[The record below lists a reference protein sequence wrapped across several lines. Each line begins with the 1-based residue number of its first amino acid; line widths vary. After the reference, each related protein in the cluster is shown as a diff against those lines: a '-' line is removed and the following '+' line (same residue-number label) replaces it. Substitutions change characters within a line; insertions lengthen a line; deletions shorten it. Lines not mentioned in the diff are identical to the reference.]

1 MPSINFLH
9 FVNFLKKFRNEK
21 INFSDIKYLPGWVI
35 LYIDTFIVLV
45 AILLNYLLL
54 YAIHANFYDNIP
66 FNIRIFFYT
75 ATHAFFFII
84 FRTYTGVIRHSTY
97 LDILKL
103 FIAISTANFFIVLV
117 DNIQYYF
124 TSKKI
129 FHLTSIILTYLLS
142 FSFLLMFRIIVKIIF
157 EKLTSP
163 ISINKKLK
171 TLVFC
176 TGPKAIP
183 LIKALTEG
191 ASNKFE
197 IVGFVTNDISIQGK
211 RIFGIKTYSSD
222 RSLLTLCRHL
232 DIESLIIGDDTLLD
246 TINNKL
252 IVESLEKGIQIFK
265 VPLLTESG
273 SLMDIQNKVKSIN
286 IEELLQRNSIYLDK
300 SNVSN
305 AVYNKTIL
313 VTGGAGSIGS
323 EIVFQLANFNPKS
336 IIIVDQAETPLHDLE
351 LELQKKYQFIEM
363 KFVIADVRDEN
374 VMENIFMKYHPN
386 YIYHAAAYKHVPLME
401 KNISQAILAN
411 VMGTKNV
418 ADLAIK
424 YNASKFVF
432 VSTDKAVNPT
442 NIMGASKRIAE
453 IYIQSLYQKNE
464 KTNTTKFITTRFGNV
479 LGSNGSVVELFKK
492 QINEGGPI
500 TLTHKEVT
508 RYFMTIPE
516 ACQLV
521 LEAGAMGS
529 GGEIYLFDMGESVKI
544 YDLAKNMILL
554 SGLRP
559 LIDIE
564 IKFVGLRPG
573 EKLYEELLSNEA
585 IAMPTHHD
593 KIMISKE
600 IHFNHDESVSLIE
613 QLIQEVRNPNN
624 EIAIEL
630 IRKLVPEYQKPEF
643 YNSITPNN

>member
-103 FIAISTANFFIVLV
+103 FIAISTANLFIVLV

-163 ISINKKLK
+163 ISVNKKLK

-336 IIIVDQAETPLHDLE
+336 IIIVDQAETPLHNLE

-600 IHFNHDESVSLIE
+600 IHTNHDESISLIE
-613 QLIQEVRNPNN
+613 QLIQEVRSSND

>member
-103 FIAISTANFFIVLV
+103 FIAISTANLFIVLV

-163 ISINKKLK
+163 ISVNKKLK

>member
-103 FIAISTANFFIVLV
+103 FIAISTANLFIVLV

-323 EIVFQLANFNPKS
+323 EIIFQLANFNPKS
-336 IIIVDQAETPLHDLE
+336 IIIVDQAETPLHNLE

-585 IAMPTHHD
+585 IALPTHHD

>member
-103 FIAISTANFFIVLV
+103 FIAISTANLFIVLF
-117 DNIQYYF
+117 DNIQYFF

-142 FSFLLMFRIIVKIIF
+142 FSFLLMFRISVKIIF

-222 RSLLTLCRHL
+222 RSLATLCRHL

-374 VMENIFMKYHPN
+374 VMENIFKKYHPN

-418 ADLAIK
+418 ANLAIK
-424 YNASKFVF
+424 YKASKFVF

-453 IYIQSLYQKNE
+453 IYIQSLCKINE

-492 QINEGGPI
+492 QIDEGGPI

-521 LEAGAMGS
+521 LEAGAMGL

-600 IHFNHDESVSLIE
+600 IHTNHDESVSLIE

>member
-1 MPSINFLH
+1 MPSINFLY

-21 INFSDIKYLPGWVI
+21 INLSDIKYLPGWVI

-66 FNIRIFFYT
+66 FNIRVFFYT

-103 FIAISTANFFIVLV
+103 FIAISTANLFIVLV

-222 RSLLTLCRHL
+222 RSLATLCRHL

-305 AVYNKTIL
+305 TVYNKTIL

-323 EIVFQLANFNPKS
+323 EIIFQLANFNPKS
-336 IIIVDQAETPLHDLE
+336 IIIVDQAETPLHNLE
-351 LELQKKYQFIEM
+351 LELQK
-363 KFVIADVRDEN
+363 
-374 VMENIFMKYHPN
+374 
-386 YIYHAAAYKHVPLME
+386 
-401 KNISQAILAN
+401 NIS
-411 VMGTKNV
+411 
-418 ADLAIK
+418 
-424 YNASKFVF
+424 
-432 VSTDKAVNPT
+432 
-442 NIMGASKRIAE
+442 
-453 IYIQSLYQKNE
+453 
-464 KTNTTKFITTRFGNV
+464 
-479 LGSNGSVVELFKK
+479 
-492 QINEGGPI
+492 
-500 TLTHKEVT
+500 
-508 RYFMTIPE
+508 
-516 ACQLV
+516 
-521 LEAGAMGS
+521 
-529 GGEIYLFDMGESVKI
+529 
-544 YDLAKNMILL
+544 
-554 SGLRP
+554 
-559 LIDIE
+559 
-564 IKFVGLRPG
+564 
-573 EKLYEELLSNEA
+573 
-585 IAMPTHHD
+585 
-593 KIMISKE
+593 
-600 IHFNHDESVSLIE
+600 SLI
-613 QLIQEVRNPNN
+613 
-624 EIAIEL
+624 
-630 IRKLVPEYQKPEF
+630 
-643 YNSITPNN
+643 

>member
-103 FIAISTANFFIVLV
+103 FIAISTANLFIVLV

-265 VPLLTESG
+265 VPLLNESG

-323 EIVFQLANFNPKS
+323 EIIFQLANFNPKS
-336 IIIVDQAETPLHDLE
+336 IIIVDQAETPLHNLE
-351 LELQKKYQFIEM
+351 LELQKKYQFINM

-374 VMENIFMKYHPN
+374 VMENIFKKYHPN

-418 ADLAIK
+418 ANLAIK
-424 YNASKFVF
+424 YKASKFVF

-453 IYIQSLYQKNE
+453 IYIQSLCKINE

-600 IHFNHDESVSLIE
+600 IHTNHDESVSLIE

>member
-103 FIAISTANFFIVLV
+103 FIAISTANLFIVLV

-142 FSFLLMFRIIVKIIF
+142 FSFLLMFRISVKIIF

-222 RSLLTLCRHL
+222 RSLATLCRHL
-232 DIESLIIGDDTLLD
+232 DIESLIIGDDTLLE

-453 IYIQSLYQKNE
+453 IYIQSLCKINE

-492 QINEGGPI
+492 QIDEGGPI

-585 IAMPTHHD
+585 IALPTHHD

>member
-103 FIAISTANFFIVLV
+103 FIAISTANLFIVLV

>member
-1 MPSINFLH
+1 MPSINFLY

-21 INFSDIKYLPGWVI
+21 INLSDIKYLPGWVI

-66 FNIRIFFYT
+66 FNIRVFFYT

-103 FIAISTANFFIVLV
+103 FIAISTANLFIVLF
-117 DNIQYYF
+117 DNIQYFF

-142 FSFLLMFRIIVKIIF
+142 FSFLLMFRISVKIIF

-222 RSLLTLCRHL
+222 RSLATLCRHL

-336 IIIVDQAETPLHDLE
+336 IIIVDQAETPLHNLE
-351 LELQKKYQFIEM
+351 LELQKKYQFINM

-374 VMENIFMKYHPN
+374 VMENIFKKYHPN

-418 ADLAIK
+418 ANLAIK
-424 YNASKFVF
+424 YKASKFVF

-453 IYIQSLYQKNE
+453 IYIQSLCKINE

-492 QINEGGPI
+492 QIDEGGPI

-521 LEAGAMGS
+521 LEAGAMGL

-600 IHFNHDESVSLIE
+600 IHTNHDESVSLIE

>member
-66 FNIRIFFYT
+66 FNFRIFFYT

-103 FIAISTANFFIVLV
+103 FIAVSTANLFIILV

-124 TSKKI
+124 TLKKI

-157 EKLTSP
+157 EKLTTP
-163 ISINKKLK
+163 ISVNKKLK

-323 EIVFQLANFNPKS
+323 EIIFQLANFNPKS
-336 IIIVDQAETPLHDLE
+336 IIIVDQAETPLHNLE

-411 VMGTKNV
+411 VMGTKNI

-585 IAMPTHHD
+585 IALPTHHD